1 MSQRNSALVVDT
13 SALMAMLLEEP
24 DAEAL
29 LDLAVQAPSLYLST
43 ATRLELSLVAESVR
57 HAVEPSD
64 LEQLLLG
71 LRVEVLPFD
80 QEQMHWA
87 LQGWRHYGKGRHPAA
102 LNLGDCFSYGLAKAL
117 QAPLLF
123 KGDDFAATDLMPALA
138 A

>member
-57 HAVEPSD
+57 HAVEPSE
-64 LEQLLLG
+64 LEHLLLG